1 MNSPSLGW
9 DNFLK
14 MFGASAVTAVVI
26 GCTSTPQPAP
36 LPDESQLLGAGF
48 KVVDAKTKL
57 QQEYLQNIP
66 RDRVSE
72 WQRTGQSYFIY
83 PVVAKNQLYVGR
95 QKEYEAYCRVAP
107 RCGSSLGQQ
116 HAADMASYNKQDAA
130 MQKYTDRDLADPYY
144 FWDFDGLG
152 WR

>member
-1 MNSPSLGW
+1 MNPTNPSLE
-9 DNFLK
+9 NFLK
-14 MFGASAVTAVVI
+14 MFCASAVTAFVV

-57 QQEYLQNIP
+57 Q
-66 RDRVSE
+66 
-72 WQRTGQSYFIY
+72 
-83 PVVAKNQLYVGR
+83 
-95 QKEYEAYCRVAP
+95 KEYDAYCKVAP
-107 RCGSSLGQQ
+107 TCGSSLGKQ